1 MAAVTKKSCSQGSVR
16 SFIETYAVAVARRV
30 EWCQL
35 ASGSPHLLPRHE
47 GQQVNSL
54 DAVVV

>member
-1 MAAVTKKSCSQGSVR
+1 MAAVTKKVALKVLFVR
-16 SFIETYAVAVARRV
+16 LLRTYAAAVARRV
-30 EWCQL
+30 ERCQL